1 MNKNVLIIL
10 ITIIFPALV
19 SGQSYVS
26 NVSKVGTSAATFLE
40 IPIGAKAVGMG
51 GAFVSI
57 ANDATTLYWNAAG
70 IAKLPQ
76 SEVVG
81 VHSSWIA
88 GTSFDY
94 AAVALKLGGFGAL
107 GLSLTSLSMDDMK
120 VRTIEKPDGTGEYF
134 SAGDLAV
141 GLSYAFELTDRFAI
155 GFTGKYIQQNI
166 WHMTARG
173 FAIDVGSSFRTDLFN
188 GMVIGAAITNFGTD
202 LQLSG
207 RDNRRYYRLDETKL
221 GSNARVPFNIEMD
234 TWDLPLALQFG
245 VSTNVFKSN
254 YYRWTMAVDAIH
266 PSDNYQSVNIGTE
279 MALKETLFI
288 RAGYQSLFL
297 DEAEGGLSLGFGF
310 TSSMLFTGARI
321 KIDYAYRDMGRLE
334 DVQFVS
340 LGVSF

>member
-1 MNKNVLIIL
+1 MNKKIFIILIIL
-10 ITIIFPALV
+10 IVPAMAL
-19 SGQSYVS
+19 GQNFVS
-26 NVSKVGTSAATFLE
+26 NVSKVGTAAGTFLT

-81 VHSSWIA
+81 VHSGWIA

-107 GLSLTSLSMDDMK
+107 GLSITSLSMDDMK

-173 FAIDVGSSFRTDLFN
+173 FALDVGSTFRTDLFN
-188 GMVIGAAITNFGTD
+188 GMIIGAAITNFGTD
-202 LQLSG
+202 MQMSG
-207 RDNRRYYRLDETKL
+207 RDSRRFYRVDQTKL
-221 GSNARVPFNIEMD
+221 GSNARIPFNIGMD
-234 TWDLPLALQFG
+234 TWDLPLLFQFG
-245 VSTNVFKSN
+245 VSTDLFNSD

-279 MALKETLFI
+279 MALRETVFL
-288 RAGYQSLFL
+288 RGGYHSLFL
-297 DEAEGGLSLGFGF
+297 DQAEGGLSLGLGL
-310 TSSMLFTGARI
+310 TSSMLFTGTQI

-334 DVQFVS
+334 DVQLVS